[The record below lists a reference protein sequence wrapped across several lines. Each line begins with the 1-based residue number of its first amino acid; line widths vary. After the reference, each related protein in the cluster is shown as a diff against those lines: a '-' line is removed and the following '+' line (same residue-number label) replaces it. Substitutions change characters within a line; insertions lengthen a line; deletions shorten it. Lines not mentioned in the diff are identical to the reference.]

1 MNDKL
6 RRGPRGVTVSP
17 RGGHK
22 TAGAAGEGEPEIK
35 GHGEGCGFMFSV
47 TSGGSDVGVGRAQAQ
62 SVRFCTFQF
71 QGWEKHR
78 LFVD

>member
-1 MNDKL
+1 MNDNL
-6 RRGPRGVTVSP
+6 RRGGSQLVREVAIKQRVPPEKER
-17 RGGHK
+17 
-22 TAGAAGEGEPEIK
+22 EPEIK
-35 GHGEGCGFMFSV
+35 GHGERCGFMFSV
-47 TSGGSDVGVGRAQAQ
+47 TSGRTSDVGRAQ

>member
-1 MNDKL
+1 MNDNL
-6 RRGPRGVTVSP
+6 RRGGSQLVREVAIKQRVPPEKER
-17 RGGHK
+17 
-22 TAGAAGEGEPEIK
+22 EPEIK

-47 TSGGSDVGVGRAQAQ
+47 TSGGSDVGVGRAQ